1 MFFPIGDDQ
10 IQGGQKPI
18 FTYSLIVAN
27 VLIFLYELN
36 LGLEGSEAFIFTY
49 GAIPQEIVYGQDLYT
64 LL

>member
-36 LGLEGSEAFIFTY
+36 LGLEGSEAFITEA
-49 GAIPQEIVYGQDLYT
+49 GCI
-64 LL
+64 